1 MKINYF
7 ITFDYL
13 WLFTITFAYLWIF
26 IAFLVSHNLL
36 NEKLKKKM
44 KNVNNREKLM
54 EIKESMK
61 IEAIQSRTFS
71 FTQNYAELIISV
83 RYDEI
88 ISPCLIISTY
98 KAINIKIQQK
108 IYIKNKLP
116 KSTFNKSVN
125 IATEHALIL
134 FLFAK
139 NLICNKFHEKSPSFN
154 SNCLNFPQVLNNW
167 IQPDHFP
174 PPPPPPPLVR

>member
-1 MKINYF
+1 
-7 ITFDYL
+7 
-13 WLFTITFAYLWIF
+13 
-26 IAFLVSHNLL
+26 
-36 NEKLKKKM
+36 M

-98 KAINIKIQQK
+98 KAIILKYSK
-108 IYIKNKLP
+108 KYI
-116 KSTFNKSVN
+116 
-125 IATEHALIL
+125 
-134 FLFAK
+134 
-139 NLICNKFHEKSPSFN
+139 
-154 SNCLNFPQVLNNW
+154 
-167 IQPDHFP
+167 
-174 PPPPPPPLVR
+174 